1 MRLVLLA
8 AGTKLP
14 AWVGAGFDDY
24 AGRMPPEL
32 RLELIEIALGAH
44 GKVEPAKA
52 MRDEGERMLARL
64 PPRAQLVALEVGG
77 KPWSSEQL
85 ARELERWMMEGRD
98 VCFAVGGPTGLA
110 PEVIARAAQRWS
122 LSALTLP
129 HALVRPVVA
138 EALYRAWTIVRGL
151 PYHRA

>member
-14 AWVGAGFDDY
+14 AWVGAGFADY
-24 AGRMPPEL
+24 AERMPPEL
-32 RLELIEIALGAH
+32 RLELIEVPLGAH

-52 MRDEGERMLARL
+52 MREEGERMLARL
-64 PPRAQLVALEVGG
+64 PPRAHLVALEVGG
-77 KPWSSEQL
+77 RPWSSEQL
-85 ARELERWMMEGRD
+85 AKELERWMMEGRD
-98 VCFAVGGPTGLA
+98 VAFAVGGPAGLA
-110 PEVIARAAQRWS
+110 PELVARAAQRWS

-129 HALVRPVVA
+129 HALVRPVAA

>member
-14 AWVGAGFDDY
+14 GWVGTGFAEY

-32 RLELIEIALGAH
+32 RLELIEIPLGAH
-44 GKVEPAKA
+44 GKVEPDKA
-52 MRDEGERMLARL
+52 MREEGERMLARL
-64 PPRAQLVALEVGG
+64 PARAQLIALEVGG

-98 VCFAVGGPTGLA
+98 VAFAVGGPVGLA
-110 PEVIARAAQRWS
+110 PEVSARAAQRWS

-129 HALVRPVVA
+129 HTLVRPVVA
-138 EALYRAWTIVRGL
+138 EALYRAWSIVKGL